1 VPLAIVDASFRDIG
15 EPLLAEVRRLTGRRD
30 TMVNVVLPE
39 FVVER
44 WWEQFLHNQS
54 GLYLKRLLLFEP
66 RVVVTS
72 VPYHL
77 HEADLA
83 TRSRDAERR
92 G

>member
-1 VPLAIVDASFRDIG
+1 VDVPLAIVDASFRDIG
-15 EPLLAEVRRLTGRRD
+15 GPLLAEVRRLTGRRD

-77 HEADLA
+77 READLA
-83 TRSRDAERR
+83 TR
-92 G
+92 

>member
-1 VPLAIVDASFRDIG
+1 
-15 EPLLAEVRRLTGRRD
+15 
-30 TMVNVVLPE
+30 MVNVVIPE

-54 GLYLKRLLLFEP
+54 GLYIKRMLLFEP

-83 TRSRDAERR
+83 TRARPEEHR